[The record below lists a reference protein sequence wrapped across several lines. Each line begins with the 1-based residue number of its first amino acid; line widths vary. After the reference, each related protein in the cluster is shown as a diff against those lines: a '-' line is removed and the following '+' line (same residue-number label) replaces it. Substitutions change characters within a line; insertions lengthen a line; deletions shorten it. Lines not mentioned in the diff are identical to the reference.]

1 MSTIKTLRT
10 DVAIVGGGIVG
21 SSAALALRQMGI
33 GVALLERDL
42 CGSRSSGVNFGGVRR
57 QGRQLSQLP
66 LAQRAHRI
74 WGGLSSLL
82 DTDGEY
88 VRSGHFKIAR
98 SESDMASLENYRT
111 KSLDFD
117 LGLELISDARLR
129 ERCPWLG
136 ARAVGG
142 SLCVEDGQAN
152 PRLVSPAFALA
163 ARRAGAQVFERH
175 AVDEVAHDGAM
186 FMLRSGNALEVHAP
200 VLLNCAGAWSGPI
213 ATQFDEAVPLRSGNP
228 VMVVTEPMPHFM
240 DWSLGVEGGGIYGRQ
255 VARGNLVLGGGVGI
269 AVDADRARVGSDAI
283 ATLAA
288 QAIELLPAL
297 RHAHFIR
304 TWSGTE
310 GYLPDRQPVLGPSR
324 TTPGLFHGF
333 GFSGAGSRSVRL
345 PAKCWPSSC
354 AMGTA
359 ARRSTPSRSTAS
371 SQKHK
376 PSRPPPP
383 PERKTPCPVFRR
395 PSSPFAGPCSGRRR
409 FPCWWLAARPAHRPR
424 RSTSA

>member
-1 MSTIKTLRT
+1 MSSIKTLRT

-42 CGSRSSGVNFGGVRR
+42 CGSRSSGVNYGGVRR
-57 QGRQLSQLP
+57 QGRPLNQLP

-74 WGGLSSLL
+74 WGRLPSLIG
-82 DTDGEY
+82 TDGEY
-88 VRSGHFKIAR
+88 LRSGHFKIAR
-98 SESDMASLENYRT
+98 SEADMASLERYRSQ
-111 KSLDFD
+111 SLDFD

-136 ARAVGG
+136 PRAVGG

-163 ARRAGAQVFERH
+163 AQRAGAQVFERH
-175 AVDEVAHDGAM
+175 KVDEVAHDGAA

-200 VLLNCAGAWSGPI
+200 VVLNCAGAWAGPI
-213 ATQFDEAVPLRSGNP
+213 ATHFGEAVPLHSGHP
-228 VMVVTEPMPHFM
+228 AMAVTEPLPFFM
-240 DWSLGVEGGGIYGRQ
+240 DWSLGVEGGGIYCRQ
-255 VARGNLVLGGGVGI
+255 VARGNLVLGGGGAGVPL
-269 AVDADRARVGSDAI
+269 DADRARSDRDAI
-283 ATLAA
+283 ASLSA

-333 GFSGAGSRSVRL
+333 GFAGAGFQIGPAAGEVLAELVRDGRS
-345 PAKCWPSSC
+345 
-354 AMGTA
+354 
-359 ARRSTPSRSTAS
+359 STPIDAFSIDRFFT
-371 SQKHK
+371 Q
-376 PSRPPPP
+376 
-383 PERKTPCPVFRR
+383 EQTLTPT
-395 PSSPFAGPCSGRRR
+395 SP
-409 FPCWWLAARPAHRPR
+409 
-424 RSTSA
+424 